1 MKEML
6 LSGLAGDENVIQ
18 VDENKT
24 ILAEKAIHEPLKSL
38 GYICQA
44 ERHGHIL
51 EKSERCNFSRLRDV
65 CLSYRDLVIAFD

>member
-6 LSGLAGDENVIQ
+6 LSGLAGEENVIQ

-38 GYICQA
+38 RSITEA
-44 ERHGHIL
+44 IRHV
-51 EKSERCNFSRLRDV
+51 K
-65 CLSYRDLVIAFD
+65 VII